1 VPATVVFAHHGR
13 DWIRGSE
20 QCLLDLV
27 GHLDPVRYRS
37 VVLCDQ
43 PALAR
48 AARALGARAELVPEW
63 GEGPR
68 APAHV
73 RAAVAAL
80 LRDAGAAVIH
90 ANTTVTLPA
99 IVPAARA
106 LRVPVVAHLHL
117 PTTPEERLV
126 SLLHQASVAV
136 GVSEFATAGLREE
149 GMPPRAV
156 RVIYNAV
163 DVDRLRGGDASGLR
177 VSLGIEPG
185 ELVLAGVGSIIE
197 RKGHDVTIRAA
208 AALNRRGVAA
218 HLLLCGDGEA
228 APALR
233 ALAQAEG
240 VAGRVHFLGY
250 RADVGAVLREAVDVF
265 VSSAREETLGLN
277 VLEAQALGLAVVAS
291 DLPPHHEAMV
301 DGRTG
306 LLVPMDAPEAVAEA
320 VAALAADPARRAAM
334 GAAGRAFT
342 AERFSMARYVGEFTA
357 LYDELRARPAGSY
370 GWLRGSRWPRAYNG
384 WLAGAARRRLNR

>member
-1 VPATVVFAHHGR
+1 MPATVVFAHHGR

-27 GHLDPVRYRS
+27 GHLDPGRYRP

-43 PALAR
+43 PMLAR
-48 AARALGARAELVPEW
+48 AARALGARAELVPDW

-68 APAHV
+68 APSSV
-73 RAAVAAL
+73 RGAVSAY
-80 LRDAGAAVIH
+80 LRDAAATVVH
-90 ANTTVTLPA
+90 ANATVTLPA
-99 IVPAARA
+99 LVPAARA

-117 PTTPEERLV
+117 RTTRDDRLV
-126 SLLHQASVAV
+126 SLLHQATVAV
-136 GVSEFATAGLREE
+136 GVSEFAIAGLREE
-149 GMPPRAV
+149 GMPPDAV

-163 DVDRLRGGDASGLR
+163 DVERLRGGDASGLR
-177 VSLGIEPG
+177 ESLGIGPE

-208 AALNRRGVAA
+208 GALNRRGVAA
-218 HLLLCGDGEA
+218 HLLLCGDGEEV
-228 APALR
+228 PALR
-233 ALAQAEG
+233 ALAHAEG

-250 RADVGAVLREAVDVF
+250 RGDVGAVLREAVDVF
-265 VSSAREETLGLN
+265 VTSAREETLGLN

-291 DLPPHHEAMV
+291 DLPPHREAMV

-306 LLVPMDAPEAVAEA
+306 LLVPVDAPDAVAEA
-320 VAALAADPARRAAM
+320 VAALGADPARRAAM
-334 GAAGRAFT
+334 GAAGQVFT

-357 LYDELRARPAGSY
+357 LYDELRARPAGAY
-370 GWLRGSRWPRAYNG
+370 GWLGGSRWPRVYNR
-384 WLAGAARRRLNR
+384 WLVGVARRRLNR

>member
-1 VPATVVFAHHGR
+1 MPATVVFAHHGR

-27 GHLDPVRYRS
+27 GHLDPDRYRS

-43 PALAR
+43 PTLAR
-48 AARALGARAELVPEW
+48 AARALGARAELVPHW

-68 APAHV
+68 ASAAV
-73 RAAVAAL
+73 RGAVAAL
-80 LRDAGAAVIH
+80 LREADAGVVH
-90 ANTTVTLPA
+90 ANTTLTLPA
-99 IVPAARA
+99 LVPAARA

-117 PTTPEERLV
+117 HTTREDRLV
-126 SLLHQASVAV
+126 SLVHQVAVAV
-136 GVSEFATAGLREE
+136 GVSQDAIVGLHEE
-149 GMPPRAV
+149 GMPPGAV

-163 DVDRLRGGDASGLR
+163 DVDRLRRGDASGLR
-177 VSLGIEPG
+177 ASLGIGPG
-185 ELVLAGVGSIIE
+185 ELVIAGVGSIIE

-218 HLLLCGDGEA
+218 HLLLCGDGEE

-233 ALAQAEG
+233 ALAQTEG

-250 RADVGAVLREAVDVF
+250 GGDCGSGLGGAVDVF
-265 VSSAREETLGLN
+265 VTSAREETLGLN

-306 LLVPMDAPEAVAEA
+306 LLVPVDAPGAVAEA

-342 AERFSMARYVGEFTA
+342 AERFSMAR
-357 LYDELRARPAGSY
+357 
-370 GWLRGSRWPRAYNG
+370 
-384 WLAGAARRRLNR
+384 